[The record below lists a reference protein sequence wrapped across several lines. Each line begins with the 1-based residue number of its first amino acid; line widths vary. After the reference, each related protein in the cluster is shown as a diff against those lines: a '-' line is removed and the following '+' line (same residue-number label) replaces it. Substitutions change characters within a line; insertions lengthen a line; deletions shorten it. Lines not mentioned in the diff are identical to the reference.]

1 MGFHGRFCILL
12 PLLAKVCRRRQ
23 DTTLLRREYV
33 SVSEKDNFPPSASCQ
48 IRQNSMQIFMKKR
61 RILVDIKRRRRF
73 DTP

>member
-33 SVSEKDNFPPSASCQ
+33 SVSEKDNFPPFRLPSNPPKFHA
-48 IRQNSMQIFMKKR
+48 NFHEKK
-61 RILVDIKRRRRF
+61 KNF
-73 DTP
+73 G